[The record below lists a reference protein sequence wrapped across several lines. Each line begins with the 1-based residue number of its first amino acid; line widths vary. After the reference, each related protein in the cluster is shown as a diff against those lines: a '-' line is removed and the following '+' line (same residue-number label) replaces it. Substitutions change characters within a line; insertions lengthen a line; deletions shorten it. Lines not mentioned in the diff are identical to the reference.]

1 MPPVSPATGS
11 RTAAVTWAVVFAI
24 IAVTMSILAI
34 YFYADANKS
43 RDALETHRKTVGE
56 IVPDADLQGEAVTR
70 LRSIRGAENS
80 GYAATTPLLQ
90 IAMQDRDAMARLVAG
105 AGNEDTARQVGAT
118 ALTEAV
124 NVGKTAQLTLPAN
137 ENLGL
142 ALRTTAQGL
151 AAALQQNQSL
161 QGQLKQSQDQ
171 MQAQAQQFEQQRA
184 EMNKTVE
191 GIRAEQQQVQASF
204 ATDQGSKDQSVQ
216 QAEQNFAAQQKQ
228 TQEQINQ
235 LTAQNQQLAQQLT
248 EAKTS
253 INTLQ
258 AKLGENRPVDA
269 QAPIVRNPDG
279 RIVRIPSKDT
289 VYISIGSESH
299 VTPGL
304 TFEVYDKIDGIPPLG
319 NAAENDKLPQGKASI
334 EVVRVGQGSSE
345 AKIIRQTAGTQLTEG
360 DLIAN
365 LVYDPNVKY
374 NFVVYGDFDM
384 DRNGQATPQ
393 EADVVRRLVTQW
405 GGKLM
410 DKVNVDTDFVVL
422 GQEPVLPTFTRE
434 DLQDPFNAKRLADAQ
449 AALDAYD
456 QVRNRARDL
465 HIPIMNQNRFLYL
478 TGYYNQA
485 RR

>member
-1 MPPVSPATGS
+1 MPPATSTGS

-24 IAVTMSILAI
+24 IAVTMSIFAI

-43 RDALETHRKTVGE
+43 RDARDTFKKSVND
-56 IVPDADLQGEAVTR
+56 IVSDADLGGEAVTR
-70 LRSIRGAENS
+70 LKAIRGAEGSNIPP
-80 GYAATTPLLQ
+80 TTPLLQ
-90 IAMQDRDAMARLVAG
+90 VAMQDRDNMARLVAG
-105 AGNEDTARQVGAT
+105 AGNEDTAKGLGAA
-118 ALTEAV
+118 ALADAV
-124 NVGKTAQLTLPAN
+124 QAATPLKVTLPAN

-142 ALRTTAQGL
+142 ALKTMSQALTAQVTQSK
-151 AAALQQNQSL
+151 ALQDQLQQS
-161 QGQLKQSQDQ
+161 
-171 MQAQAQQFEQQRA
+171 QAQAKAQADQFEQQRG

-191 GIRAEQQQVQASF
+191 SIRQQQAQAQAAL
-204 ATDQGSKDQSVQ
+204 ATYQQSKDQSIAQIDQNMAAERAKAQEAQNNANVQ
-216 QAEQNFAAQQKQ
+216 L
-228 TQEQINQ
+228 QELGRQ
-235 LTAQNQQLAQQLT
+235 LTDAKQQ
-248 EAKTS
+248 

-258 AKLGENRPVDA
+258 AKLGENRIDT
-269 QAPIVRNPDG
+269 QGPIVRNPDG
-279 RIVRIPSKDT
+279 KIIRIPGKDT
-289 VYISIGSESH
+289 VYINLGQEASI
-299 VTPGL
+299 TPGL

-319 NAAENDKLPQGKASI
+319 DPTTNDKLPQGKASI

-345 AKIIRQTAGTQLTEG
+345 ARITRQTQGTQLVEG

-365 LVYDPNVKY
+365 LIYDPNVKY

-393 EADVVRRLVTQW
+393 ETDVVRRLVTQW
-405 GGKLM
+405 GGQLM

-449 AALDAYD
+449 AALEAYD

-478 TGYYNQA
+478 IGFYNQA
-485 RR
+485 KR